1 LIWADADV
9 AASTAATTS
18 AEKKMIFFIV
28 EKLVASDDRRAF
40 RNGNQRYLPP
50 GLSRMTREERVG

>member
-1 LIWADADV
+1 
-9 AASTAATTS
+9 
-18 AEKKMIFFIV
+18 MIFFIV